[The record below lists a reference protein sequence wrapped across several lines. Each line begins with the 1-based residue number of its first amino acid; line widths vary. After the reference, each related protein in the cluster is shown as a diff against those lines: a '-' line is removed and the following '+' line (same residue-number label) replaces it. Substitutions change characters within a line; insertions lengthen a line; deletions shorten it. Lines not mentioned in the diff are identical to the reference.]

1 MADYPISAVHVLEIR
16 KIKISD
22 GNRFRTFMSFL
33 IPAMLVKGA
42 DTAEHT
48 VHLFD
53 AITNITAWN
62 PMKRL
67 HMFFGGRSKSRIAR
81 NPIGID
87 VTFIGIKTNNAHSQG
102 SENARCL
109 SLEGLN
115 ERIRECHTKC

>member
-67 HMFFGGRSKSRIAR
+67 HKFFGRTLEIQNCTKSNRHRCHLYWYKDKQRAFAR
-81 NPIGID
+81 
-87 VTFIGIKTNNAHSQG
+87 Q
-102 SENARCL
+102 
-109 SLEGLN
+109 
-115 ERIRECHTKC
+115 